1 MACFFFLNC
10 VLLLMINKKQ
20 TRKQQEHCE
29 GSELGKQAHFLP
41 NGCLWLCLIV
51 NKGLAQARLDPRLRN
66 RLVTPSVP
74 TILAERFEE
83 RHLASSLWLSD
94 C

>member
-1 MACFFFLNC
+1 M
-10 VLLLMINKKQ
+10 
-20 TRKQQEHCE
+20 RWE

-41 NGCLWLCLIV
+41 NGCLWLYLLV
-51 NKGLAQARLDPRLRN
+51 NKGLAQARLDPRLRS

-74 TILAERFEE
+74 TILAEHFEE

-94 C
+94 Y